1 MGRRGILLKLLKL
14 DLDGKNGLSNFMDR
28 IWIIKYL
35 GLAVKRVYVH
45 HTVNGFHVRLLCDNK
60 IEPLEQILIQSLL
73 GDDFKRALC
82 NFLKFERGSKTSWNP
97 MFKRKWATDKLGQ
110 EIEVSRETYDK
121 ELSQKVMK
129 LIQLGE

>member
-1 MGRRGILLKLLKL
+1 MKLLKL
-14 DLDGKNGLSNFMDR
+14 DLDGKNSLNIFIDR

-45 HTVNGFHVRLLCDNK
+45 PTVNGFHVRLLCDNK
-60 IEPLEQILIQSLL
+60 IDPLEQVLIQSLL

-82 NFLKFERGSKTSWNP
+82 NFLKLGRGSKTSWNP
-97 MFKRKWATDKLGQ
+97 MFKRKWTLNKLGQ
-110 EIEVSRETYDK
+110 EVEVSRETYDR
-121 ELSQKVMK
+121 ETSQKIMK

>member
-1 MGRRGILLKLLKL
+1 MKTLRL
-14 DLDGKNGLSNFMDR
+14 DLDGKYALSNFMDR

-35 GLAVKRVYVH
+35 GLHVVKVKVH
-45 HTVNGFHVRLLCDNK
+45 HTVNGFHVRLLCENDV
-60 IEPLEQILIQSLL
+60 EPLKAILFQSLL

-82 NFLKFERGSKTSWNP
+82 NLLRFERGSKRWNP

-110 EIEVSRETYDK
+110 EIQVSQETYDK
-121 ELSQKVMK
+121 ELSKKVFH

>member
-1 MGRRGILLKLLKL
+1 LKTLRL
-14 DLDGKNGLSNFMDR
+14 DLDGKYGLSTFMDR

-35 GLAVKRVYVH
+35 GLHVVKVKVH
-45 HTVNGFHVRLLCDNK
+45 HTVNGFHVRLFCENQID
-60 IEPLEQILIQSLL
+60 PLKAILFQSLL

-82 NFLKFERGSKTSWNP
+82 NLLRLERGSQHWNP
-97 MFKRKWATDKLGQ
+97 MFKRKWSTDKLGQ

-121 ELSQKVMK
+121 ELSQKVMH